1 MSFFAFEGFER
12 RRLVVFA
19 FCVKKKGISVSFEI
33 TFQQWII
40 DEGIVTGSSGLSWM
54 KLNYLRGL

>member
-1 MSFFAFEGFER
+1 LLLRASGGEGLLFLLFAKR
-12 RRLVVFA
+12 
-19 FCVKKKGISVSFEI
+19 KKGISVRSEI

-40 DEGIVTGSSGLSWM
+40 DEGIVTRCDELSWM

>member
-1 MSFFAFEGFER
+1 MHFFAFEGFGW

-19 FCVKKKGISVSFEI
+19 FCEKKEGISVRSEI
-33 TFQQWII
+33 TFQQWIM
-40 DEGIVTGSSGLSWM
+40 DEGIVTRCDELSWM